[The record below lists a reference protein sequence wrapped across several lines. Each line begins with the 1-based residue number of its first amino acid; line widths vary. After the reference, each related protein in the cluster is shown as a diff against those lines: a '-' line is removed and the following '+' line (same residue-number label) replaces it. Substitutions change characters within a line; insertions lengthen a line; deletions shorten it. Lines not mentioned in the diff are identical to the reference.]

1 MSNSY
6 EEVKTLR
13 RTIVSM
19 AYKAG
24 EGHIASALSVLDIL
38 YVLYSGVVVHD
49 PSNPHWEGRD
59 YVMLSKGHGC
69 LALYAVL
76 ANQGYFQYDL
86 STFCKYNSPF
96 GGHPNRNKVPG
107 VENSSGSLG
116 HGLPIAVGIAK
127 GLKIKRLPNR
137 VFCIVGDGELNEG
150 SNWEAALLASHHS
163 LDNLVVLVDYNKSGD
178 RALSYR
184 PSISDKLQAFGFTT
198 VECDGHCHSTL
209 AKRIELRPVP
219 GTPFGI
225 VLHTTKGKG
234 IQAMENSHAW
244 HHRAPNGG
252 EYAAFVR
259 ELA

>member
-86 STFCKYNSPF
+86 STFCKYSSPF

-137 VFCIVGDGELNEG
+137 VFCIVGDGELSLVCLGRVGECSSDVVGVSGEVKHGASEG
-150 SNWEAALLASHHS
+150 VE
-163 LDNLVVLVDYNKSGD
+163 VVV
-178 RALSYR
+178 
-184 PSISDKLQAFGFTT
+184 
-198 VECDGHCHSTL
+198 
-209 AKRIELRPVP
+209 
-219 GTPFGI
+219 GI
-225 VLHTTKGKG
+225 VGSTNG
-234 IQAMENSHAW
+234 IGVVDQH
-244 HHRAPNGG
+244 
-252 EYAAFVR
+252 
-259 ELA
+259 